1 MPRIPTAQPK
11 TVTNPRG
18 TALPEP
24 KTTAQT
30 RGASW
35 ATTSRATKKPVL
47 AGLEGTLSDAT
58 SRVRGKL
65 TFPTS
70 VAGVAVKTAN
80 ELQYSGLKGERDL
93 MTRGADVQFGKLTQP
108 QFDALKAEFGGRS
121 QVRYDA
127 NRSYGATDFLP
138 PMLQSLVGKDLDTG
152 GTIELPK
159 TKAIAEEMMMEG
171 SNVTIAATPNCHGTA
186 WEAARAYQGQTGAHV
201 QLAYGDAVNVQGLY
215 SGDFQSLG
223 LTQPGKKL
231 DASKLQPGDIV
242 SFSSSDGSGGERELL
257 HSAVYVGGGLFFEK
271 PDTEIDE
278 YGETPYRLVT
288 LEQVKAPIAE
298 FLESEPVMN
307 SLRPKETLAPPAQAF
322 AADVSSLETL
332 LQKRGETIGRPLV
345 QELYMGLGGGV
356 KGMAFNAVVTK
367 RLETDAQGRGV
378 LR

>member
-1 MPRIPTAQPK
+1 MPRIPTAQPRAA
-11 TVTNPRG
+11 TNPRG

-24 KTTAQT
+24 KPTTQT
-30 RGASW
+30 NGTWGSAP
-35 ATTSRATKKPVL
+35 ARAKKPVL
-47 AGLEGTLSDAT
+47 AGLDGTLSDAA

-65 TFPTS
+65 TFPAS

-108 QFDALKAEFGGRS
+108 KFDALKAEFGGRS
-121 QVRYDA
+121 QVRYDP

-152 GTIELPK
+152 STIELPK
-159 TKAIAEEMMMEG
+159 TKAIAKEMMMEG
-171 SNVTIAATPNCHGTA
+171 SNVTIASTPNCHGTA
-186 WEAARAYQGQTGAHV
+186 WEAARAYQGQSGAHV
-201 QLAYGDAVNVQGLY
+201 QLAYGDALTAGENY
-215 SGDFQSLG
+215 SRDFQSLG
-223 LTQPGKKL
+223 LTQPGEKL
-231 DASKLQPGDIV
+231 DTSKLQPGDVV
-242 SFSSSDGSGGERELL
+242 SFSSSNGEGGEMELL

-271 PDTEIDE
+271 PDTEIDD

-288 LEQVKAPIAE
+288 LEQVKAPITE
-298 FLESEPVMN
+298 FNGSEPVMN
-307 SLRPKETLAPPAQAF
+307 TLRPKANLAPPAQAF
-322 AADVSSLETL
+322 AADAAALETL
-332 LQKRGETIGRPLV
+332 LQKRGETVGKPLV
-345 QELYMGLGGGV
+345 QEFYMGLGGGV